1 MSEDELG
8 KPTFALYTGT
18 EEADEREIIRNI
30 YNGDW
35 KHVPTGLATKLKRIS
50 NNNLNGEIIKI
61 LMITAAGS
69 EGINL
74 RNTRYVHLMEPYWHP
89 VRLEQVIGRAR
100 RICSHKELP
109 KALQTVEVF
118 LYLMTFTAQQLASD
132 EAKELKIQDLSKKKS
147 NIPLSSDEKLF
158 EISSIKEEITSQLL
172 KAMKEASID
181 CAIHS
186 QVSSA
191 KSKQGK
197 SKEQIEKEQLHCLN
211 FGNPTV
217 DEFAYNPSYT
227 QDENDTV
234 ANLNKN
240 TIKWVGREVIIPI
253 EENGEVVKKTFIL
266 REGTY
271 DLYDYDSYQH
281 ALEAPGTMPI
291 LVGSVEKQKNGK
303 FNFRPI

>member
-1 MSEDELG
+1 MTEDELG

-18 EEADEREIIRNI
+18 EDAEEREIIRNI

-35 KHVPTGLATKLKRIS
+35 QHVPTGLSTKLKKIS

-118 LYLMTFTAQQLASD
+118 LYLMTFTAKQLASD
-132 EAKELKIQDLSKKKS
+132 EATELKLHDLSKKDFKT
-147 NIPLSSDEKLF
+147 PLTSDEKLY
-158 EISSIKEEITSQLL
+158 EISSIKEEITAQIL

-186 QVSSA
+186 QISSA
-191 KSKQGK
+191 KSRQGK
-197 SKEQIEKEQLHCLN
+197 TREQIAKEQLHCLN

-217 DEFAYNPSYT
+217 NEFSYNPSYT

-234 ANLNKN
+234 ATLNKSMVE
-240 TIKWVGREVIIPI
+240 WVGIEITIPV

-266 REGTY
+266 RDGTY
-271 DLYDYDSYQH
+271 DVYDYDTYQR
-281 ALEAPGTMPI
+281 ALEIPGTMPV
-291 LVGSVEKQKNGK
+291 LVGSVEKQRNGK
-303 FNFRPI
+303 FKFHPI